1 MKVMQMA
8 DQVRYPHMS
17 TAELRSTFLV
27 DDLFA
32 PGQIQLVYVDLDRA
46 VIGSAVPLDAPLALP
61 FMP

>member
-8 DQVRYPHMS
+8 DQVRYPQMS

-32 PGQIQLVYVDLDRA
+32 PGQIQLVYVDLDLLDFAA
-46 VIGSAVPLDAPLALP
+46 VG
-61 FMP
+61 